1 MTATDYISSVLI
13 IDDLHDEVIGLETA
27 LDSNDILHTYCN
39 PDDLPKL
46 PYKNRQ
52 LIFCDLFM
60 GPPSA
65 EVKGHVAI
73 LRRILEKVV
82 GINFGSYGL
91 VLWTKHIDDITLVK
105 EAISQDHDKYR
116 APLFIVGLDK
126 TEYIAKDS
134 YESIL
139 NDLNDRLIK
148 DKAAYFF
155 LNWMNS
161 VSVGADRAVSEI
173 YELAPEYSKQSIEL
187 SYILYILACNY
198 SGVAVK
204 NGGKYEGM
212 YQDAYKAFDELLF
225 TSLVSQQMNLDFD
238 IFGDDI
244 QNPWGD
250 SFEKLLEKMSLLNA
264 SILIEREGL
273 HQNLVLPGSVYWVKT
288 DNHLL
293 VGKDNPKKSKPIA
306 IELTPPCDNAHK
318 KVQSR
323 LIGGFMLPC
332 PKTKEKLKEY
342 VDKNFKAENKYLIWP
357 IHLDGEDKFL
367 CFDFRKL
374 CSVDDSELMDG
385 TKYELAFF
393 AKHKLFS
400 DILQKFSSHAA
411 RLGVALIKPDID

>member
-1 MTATDYISSVLI
+1 MKATDYISSVLI
-13 IDDLHDEVIGLETA
+13 IDDQHDDVIGLERA
-27 LDSNDILHTYCN
+27 LDINDILHTYCN
-39 PDDLPKL
+39 PDDLPKS
-46 PYKNRQ
+46 PYRNRQ

-65 EVKGHVAI
+65 EVKGHIAI
-73 LRRILEKVV
+73 LRRILAKVV
-82 GINFGSYGL
+82 GKNFGPYGL
-91 VLWTKHIDDITLVK
+91 VLWTKHIDEISLVK
-105 EAISQDHDKYR
+105 EAISQDYDKYR

-126 TEYIAKDS
+126 TEYIKKDG

-139 NDLNDRLIK
+139 IDLNNILFE

-161 VSVGADRAVSEI
+161 VSAGADRAVSEI
-173 YELAPEYSKQSIEL
+173 YALAPEYTKQSIEL

-204 NGGKYEGM
+204 NGRKYEGM

-225 TSLVSQQMNLDFD
+225 TSLVSQQMNIDFD
-238 IFGDDI
+238 IFSDDI
-244 QNPWGD
+244 QNPWND

-273 HQNLVLPGSVYWVKT
+273 HQNLVLPGSVYWIKT
-288 DNHLL
+288 NNHLL

-306 IELTPPCDNAHK
+306 IELTPPCDSAHK

-323 LIGGFMLPC
+323 LVGGFMLPC
-332 PKTKEKLKEY
+332 PKTKDKLKKY
-342 VDKNFKAENKYLIWP
+342 VDKNFKGENKYLIWP
-357 IHLDGEDKFL
+357 VHLDGEDKFL

-374 CSVDDSELMDG
+374 CSVDDSELMDSA
-385 TKYELAFF
+385 KYELAFC

-400 DILQKFSSHAA
+400 DVLQKFSSHAA
-411 RLGVALIKPDID
+411 RLGVALIKPEID

>member
-1 MTATDYISSVLI
+1 
-13 IDDLHDEVIGLETA
+13 
-27 LDSNDILHTYCN
+27 
-39 PDDLPKL
+39 
-46 PYKNRQ
+46 
-52 LIFCDLFM
+52 
-60 GPPSA
+60 
-65 EVKGHVAI
+65 
-73 LRRILEKVV
+73 
-82 GINFGSYGL
+82 
-91 VLWTKHIDDITLVK
+91 
-105 EAISQDHDKYR
+105 
-116 APLFIVGLDK
+116 
-126 TEYIAKDS
+126 
-134 YESIL
+134 
-139 NDLNDRLIK
+139 
-148 DKAAYFF
+148 
-155 LNWMNS
+155 
-161 VSVGADRAVSEI
+161 
-173 YELAPEYSKQSIEL
+173 
-187 SYILYILACNY
+187 
-198 SGVAVK
+198 
-204 NGGKYEGM
+204 M

-323 LIGGFMLPC
+323 LIGGFVLPC

-357 IHLDGEDKFL
+357 IYLDGEDKFL

-385 TKYELAFF
+385 SKYELAFF

-411 RLGVALIKPDID
+411 RLGVALIKPVID

>member
-1 MTATDYISSVLI
+1 MKATDYISSVLI
-13 IDDLHDEVIGLETA
+13 IDDQYDEIAGLETA

-39 PDDLPKL
+39 PDELPKL

-82 GINFGSYGL
+82 GNNFGSYGL
-91 VLWTKHIDDITLVK
+91 VLWTKHIDDIAMVK
-105 EAISQDHDKYR
+105 EAVSQDRDKYCV
-116 APLFIVGLDK
+116 PLFIVGLDK
-126 TEYIAKDS
+126 TEYSIRGS

-139 NDLNDRLIK
+139 NDLNDRIFE

-155 LNWMNS
+155 MNWRNS
-161 VSVGADRAVSEI
+161 VSLGADRAVSEI
-173 YELAPEYSKQSIEL
+173 YALAPDYSKQSVEL
-187 SYILYILACNY
+187 SYILYVLACNF

-204 NGGKYEGM
+204 NGEKYEGL

-225 TSLVSQQMNLDFD
+225 TALVSQQMDMGFD
-238 IFGDDI
+238 VFGDII
-244 QNPWGD
+244 QNPWDG
-250 SFEKLLEKMSLLNA
+250 SFERLLEKMARLNA
-264 SILIEREGL
+264 SILIERKGL
-273 HQNLVLPGSVYWVKT
+273 HQNLVLPGSVYFVK
-288 DNHLL
+288 NGNPML
-293 VGKDNPKKSKPIA
+293 VDKNNPRKSQAIA
-306 IELTPPCDNAHK
+306 IELTPPCDSAHK

-323 LIGGFMLPC
+323 LIGGFILPC
-332 PKTKEKLKEY
+332 PTTKEELYNY
-342 VDKNFKAENKYLIWP
+342 VNKTFKAGYKYLIWP
-357 IHLDGEDKFL
+357 IQLDDGIKFL

-374 CSVDDSELMDG
+374 CSVDDSELKDG
-385 TKYELAFF
+385 AKYELYFC

-411 RLGVALIKPDID
+411 RLGVALIQPKIE